1 MAGRG
6 IVQELTRRIKW
17 NPLFRKLANRSV
29 PIQRPHFNFALTEF
43 PSLLVSLQ
51 PPSSP

>member
-29 PIQRPHFNFALTEF
+29 PF
-43 PSLLVSLQ
+43 PYNAPILISH
-51 PPSSP
+51 